1 MTDLNLRTLPNPRR
15 QPPPPIPTT
24 GPDGRRAD
32 PRIGRERHALI
43 MSGAAILQ
51 TLMRIWPTSKLSVAD
66 RGLREG
72 LLYSQMVRDGVLAAE
87 GLNGVA

>member
-1 MTDLNLRTLPNPRR
+1 VIQGYLHM
-15 QPPPPIPTT
+15 
-24 GPDGRRAD
+24 GPEGRRAD

-51 TLMRIWPTSKLSVAD
+51 ALLRVWPTDRLSVAD

-72 LLYSQMVRDGVLAAE
+72 LLYAQMSSDGVLEE
-87 GLNGVA
+87 GPY

>member
-1 MTDLNLRTLPNPRR
+1 VIRDYLAL
-15 QPPPPIPTT
+15 
-24 GPDGRRAD
+24 GPEGRRAD

-51 TLMRIWPTSKLSVAD
+51 TLMRVWPTRRLSVAD

-72 LLYSQMVRDGVLAAE
+72 LLYAQMVKRWRAGP
-87 GLNGVA
+87 GR

>member
-1 MTDLNLRTLPNPRR
+1 MIHNYLAL
-15 QPPPPIPTT
+15 

-51 TLMRIWPTSKLSVAD
+51 TLMRLWPTNRLSVAD
-66 RGLREG
+66 PGLREG
-72 LLYSQMVRDGVLAAE
+72 LLYAQMVRDGVLAPE
-87 GLNGVA
+87 GLKGVA

>member
-1 MTDLNLRTLPNPRR
+1 MIHSYLQL
-15 QPPPPIPTT
+15 
-24 GPDGRRAD
+24 GPEGRRAD

-51 TLMRIWPTSKLSVAD
+51 TLMRIWPTKLSVAD
-66 RGLREG
+66 HGLLEG
-72 LLYSQMVRDGVLAAE
+72 LLYAQMVRDGVLAAE